1 MTKTQEMLILLDIM
15 KPWTIEDECEKRR
28 HDCVKCGMTKI
39 CEGFREAGLLPV
51 NGRLKN
57 D

>member
-1 MTKTQEMLILLDIM
+1 MTKTQEMLLLLDVM